1 VIPDLVLELHERQLP
16 APPDASIVIT
26 SRNRRDE
33 VLRAVAS
40 SFAQTSAAIEVL
52 VYDDASED
60 GTAGAIRRLWPA
72 CRVFESGTRVGY
84 IVNRNRGFQ
93 DAQAPVVFS
102 LDDDAYF
109 TRPDTVAETLQ
120 AFARDPQLFAVAIPY
135 IEPLSRRSQSTLA
148 APCTAIEGQRLRS
161 FVGCAHAIRRATVL
175 GLGGYR
181 DFYVHQGE
189 ERDLCLRALD
199 RGFVVVYGGAGPVTH
214 MVSGLRDAR
223 RVTYFALRNQ
233 LLFNWLNLPLGA
245 MIVRMLWDPLAM
257 LRYRFSWSDLPH
269 RVRSIL
275 AGLVECVRRFGAR
288 RPVSRQ
294 AYRQFRGLASHGPE
308 PFAGEVPAPLGVA
321 PPAP

>member
-1 VIPDLVLELHERQLP
+1 LDERPLP
-16 APPDASIVIT
+16 ASPAASIVIT

-40 SFAQTSAAIEVL
+40 SFAQISTAVEVL

-60 GTAGAIRRLWPA
+60 GTAEAIRRLWPA
-72 CRVFESGTRVGY
+72 CRVFESDTRVGY
-84 IVNRNRGFQ
+84 IVNRNRGFT

-109 TRPDTVAETLQ
+109 TRPDTVAKTLM
-120 AFARDPQLFAVAIPY
+120 AFERDPNLFAVAIPY
-135 IEPLSRRSQSTLA
+135 IEPLNRRSQSTLDV
-148 APCTAIEGQRLRS
+148 PCTATEGQRLRS
-161 FVGCAHAIRRATVL
+161 FVGCAHAIRRAIAL

-181 DFYVHQGE
+181 ELYVHQGE

-199 RGFVVVYGGAGPVTH
+199 RGFVVVYGGYGPVTH
-214 MVSGLRDAR
+214 MVSGARDTR

-245 MIVRMLWDPLAM
+245 MIVRMLWDPVAM

-269 RVRSIL
+269 RVTAIL
-275 AGLVECVRRFGAR
+275 AGLAECVRRAGSR

-294 AYRQFRGLASHGPE
+294 AYRQFRDLPSHGPE
-308 PFAGEVPAPLGVA
+308 PFDGEVPAAIGVTE
-321 PPAP
+321 PAIP